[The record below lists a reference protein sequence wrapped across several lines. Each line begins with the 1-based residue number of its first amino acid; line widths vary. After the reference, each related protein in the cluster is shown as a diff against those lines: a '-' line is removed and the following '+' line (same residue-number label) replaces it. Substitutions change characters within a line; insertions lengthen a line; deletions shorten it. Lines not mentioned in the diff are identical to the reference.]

1 MSQRLIFPF
10 TSGMILT
17 GYKTAQYK
25 KSWGYPHYGIDISSI
40 QGGQA
45 TKDNMIRA
53 SGDGMVMWCRYDV
66 PTGGAKS
73 LGWAIAIKYDNCVSR
88 DGTVKSL
95 IVRYMHSQYYIDQY
109 GAAHDG
115 YYKDS
120 TGRKVLGE
128 KILAG
133 RIVKAGEPIAMEGK
147 VGTADYH
154 VHFEMDTDTNY
165 PEYTP
170 QVSAGHSGWPQGR
183 DSTVNPS
190 LWLWQD
196 SEHKTVPYN
205 FSNKAWINVGIDDNL
220 PFVPAETASSV
231 AELKAKISALEATI
245 KTKDARIA
253 ALESEVTILAEKVNK
268 FRELAREA
276 STL

>member
-1 MSQRLIFPF
+1 
-10 TSGMILT
+10 MILT

-40 QGGQA
+40 QGGQT

-73 LGWAIAIKYDNCVSR
+73 LGWAIAIKYDNCISR
-88 DGTVKSL
+88 DGKVSDL

-109 GAAHDG
+109 GVTHDG

-120 TGRKVLGE
+120 NGRRILGE
-128 KILAG
+128 KIIAG

-196 SEHKTVPYN
+196 SAHKTVPYN

-220 PFVPAETASSV
+220 PFVPTVVPIDTSAEQIAQ
-231 AELKAKISALEATI
+231 LKAQIAALQATM

-253 ALESEVTILAEKVNK
+253 TLESENTLLAEKVEK
-268 FRELAREA
+268 ARELFREGSKL
-276 STL
+276 